1 MGTHNLHGT
10 ENNKQFNQLRDG
22 KKKNLLHRT
31 PQLSFMGIYN
41 LLTTQV
47 FAVSYFVLKREGL

>member
-22 KKKNLLHRT
+22 KKNLLYRT
-31 PQLSFMGIYN
+31 PQSSFMSIYN